1 MSKID
6 FNRLTG
12 VPKTSLKRSDAPPI
26 QKGLDNVFNYLIGRG
41 RMIKVGDPPL
51 IILHPDLSVSTNLL
65 EGLCRRL
72 GAKSEIIYLDD
83 LSQSFSDELFKVD
96 SSGLESAVNQI
107 YGRLQKQNCLIKT
120 PDLFFLQGKLGAVND
135 LFEEQAKRKQE
146 IANWSWSKGKGE
158 STKRWEVKAHLE
170 IIRKRQDERI
180 ADGKFHPLVITEGDL
195 TCLWQKMFRYTF
207 VDRCLHIKSKKY
219 DDLLGFYTAMLYLNH
234 AGNKV
239 IGPDLFRFFM
249 GRLSRVQI
257 KELLSSRPK
266 LRPDNTVLID
276 PLPGGLFFAE
286 AFRAEG
292 FSQVDH
298 LLLRKKPNQID
309 LELSKELKVNYNRP
323 EYFILADSSI
333 AVGSTFHFILQWL
346 DQQKLLTTE
355 RFAKP
360 GNENEIERR
369 VGTNVFAV
377 TNFAAPEGLY
387 RSRYPYEGLEF
398 WVAGME
404 EATDS
409 EAITSP
415 LQVNPDTIAFG
426 GDPAEVMSYIQAH
439 FVPTKIEKDKLIPLI
454 LEGIKT
460 PV

>member
-1 MSKID
+1 MPRID
-6 FNRLTG
+6 FYRLTG
-12 VPKTSLKRSDAPPI
+12 VPKTLLRRSDAPPI
-26 QKGLDNVFNYLIGRG
+26 QKGLDNIFNYLSGRG
-41 RMIKVGDPPL
+41 RLLKAGNPPL
-51 IILHPDLSVSTNLL
+51 KIQHQDLSVSTNLL

-83 LSQSFSDELFKVD
+83 LSQSFSDGLFKVD

-107 YGRLQKQNCLIKT
+107 YGRLQKQNCLIKA
-120 PDLFFLQGKLGAVND
+120 PDLFFLQSKMESLNE
-135 LFEEQAKRKQE
+135 LFAAQLLRKIE
-146 IANWSWSKGKGE
+146 VANWSWSKGKAE
-158 STKRWEVKAHLE
+158 STKKWEVKAHLE
-170 IIRKRQDERI
+170 IIRNRQNERI

-234 AGNKV
+234 AGDQA
-239 IGPDLFRFFM
+239 IEPDLFRFFM
-249 GRLSRVQI
+249 ARLSRVQI
-257 KELLSSRPK
+257 KELLNSRPK

-292 FSQVDH
+292 FFQVDH
-298 LLLRKKPNQID
+298 LLLKKKPNQID
-309 LELSKELKVNYNRP
+309 LELSGELKVDCERP

-346 DQQKLLTTE
+346 GQQKLLAKQ
-355 RFAKP
+355 RFAKR
-360 GNENEIERR
+360 GNEDEIEMR
-369 VGTNVFAV
+369 VGTNVFAI

-387 RSRYPYEGLEF
+387 RIRHPYKGLEF

-415 LQVNPDTIAFG
+415 LQVNPDAIAFG
-426 GDPAEVMSYIQAH
+426 GDPAEVMRHIQAH
-439 FVPTKIEKDKLIPLI
+439 FVPTDIEKNSLIPWI
-454 LEGIKT
+454 LASLGAAA
-460 PV
+460 